1 MAIVFNSDAGTISG
15 LSVGGLPDGIVDAGT
30 LATNSVDSAELID
43 GAVDDSHIGALAASK
58 LTGALPAISGAS
70 LTGITTGKVLQ
81 VVQAHK
87 TDTWTTSTSG
97 TVDITGLSVTITPSA
112 TSSKLLITSSV
123 SGFSGGGHGGAFII
137 RDGSTTIGQ
146 ADASGS
152 RNRSSFSGHL
162 YTGDAAGTAQMHFN
176 AVACFL
182 YSPSTTS
189 AVTLKIASLQASG
202 IQINYQES
210 DGDSN
215 DYTRGISHITVMEIG
230 A

>member
-1 MAIVFNSDAGTISG
+1 M
-15 LSVGGLPDGIVDAGT
+15 
-30 LATNSVDSAELID
+30 
-43 GAVDDSHIGALAASK
+43 
-58 LTGALPAISGAS
+58 
-70 LTGITTGKVLQ
+70 LQ

-87 TDTWTTSTSG
+87 RDTWSTGSSG

-112 TSSKLLITSSV
+112 SSSKLLITSSV

-162 YTGDAAGTAQMHFN
+162 YTGDASGTAQMHYN

-189 AVTLKIASLQASG
+189 AVTLKIASLSASS
-202 IQINYQES
+202 IKINYQET
-210 DGDSN
+210 DNDSN
-215 DYTRGISHITVMEIG
+215 DFTRGISHITVMEIG